1 MDHTVSTVSKVLDI
15 LLLFNA
21 DRPEVSIEDMQNE
34 LALPKSTVYRYVRT
48 LQEKGFLHKS
58 GVSNYRPGV
67 AFVSF
72 SQAMLNSDRDLR
84 AVCLPAMKRLSE
96 RTRESV
102 SLMRLLNKRVVC
114 IESIQGQYALR
125 VTIEPGR
132 TQDIHAGASSKVLL
146 AHLPDDTWRDALDGP
161 LPRYTE
167 TTITDADSLVNEC
180 DRIRAQGYAVS
191 NGEIDIGARAVAVPL
206 WNKRAEVV
214 AALSVEAPHS
224 RMDDATCQR
233 YVTWLQGEA
242 ESIRDT
248 LDQVVSAG
256 SGG

>member
-1 MDHTVSTVSKVLDI
+1 MENTVSTVSKVLDI
-15 LLLFNA
+15 LLLFSA
-21 DRPEVSIEDMQNE
+21 ERPEVSIEDIQSE
-34 LALPKSTVYRYVRT
+34 LMLPKSTVYRYVRT

-58 GVSNYRPGV
+58 GVSNYRPGL

-84 AVCLPAMKRLSE
+84 THCLPAMRRLSE
-96 RTRESV
+96 KTRESI

-132 TQDIHAGASSKVLL
+132 TQVMHAGASSKVLL
-146 AHLPDDTWRDALDGP
+146 AYLAPKQWETYLETPLQRFTDA
-161 LPRYTE
+161 
-167 TTITDADSLVNEC
+167 TITDVATLSHEIKHV
-180 DRIRAQGYAVS
+180 RSSGHAIS

-206 WNKRAEVV
+206 SNTQGGVI

-224 RMDDATCQR
+224 RMDDTTADT
-233 YVTWLQGEA
+233 YIAWLKEEA
-242 ESIRDT
+242 GALGST
-248 LDQVVSAG
+248 LDQVFPAVPI
-256 SGG
+256 